1 MHNLPDM
8 DDVVFQLD
16 IDSISADQKIKMLQ
30 MGLQYQFQ
38 ILKHESNEKEVLDR
52 PLFID
57 IVTRDKENG
66 GWNSNIRSFGT
77 FPIKD
82 H

>member
-1 MHNLPDM
+1 MTKE
-8 DDVVFQLD
+8 
-16 IDSISADQKIKMLQ
+16 QKIKMLQ
-30 MGLQYQFQ
+30 RELHYLLPK
-38 ILKHESNEKEVLDR
+38 LKHESNEKEVLDR

-66 GWNSNIRSFGT
+66 GWNSDIRPFGT

>member
-16 IDSISADQKIKMLQ
+16 IDSISADQKINMLQ
-30 MGLQYQFQ
+30 MGLQYQFP

-66 GWNSNIRSFGT
+66 GWNSDIRPFGT

>member
-1 MHNLPDM
+1 M
-8 DDVVFQLD
+8 DGVVFQLD

-66 GWNSNIRSFGT
+66 GWNSDIRQFGT